1 MAKRGKRKN
10 QRSNRNVKNTVNQAI
25 EQTEKAV
32 ENTPSI
38 VGIRWDKK
46 TKAILNKT
54 VKAFNAKLSRIEKQG
69 KNLEAFMPE
78 RLSVK
83 DLKKEIQTRAEFNR
97 QIKRAQAFLKRGA
110 EEVKVS
116 EKGLA
121 VTKWEIQQIR
131 NLQQKAEYEHKKY
144 LERMKAGSKKITT
157 RAEEEERPIPKF
169 DFKKR
174 GYSEYQRYLA
184 MLQKRLTGEY
194 YKDKQELYL
203 KNYIQSIYRLY
214 GQTEK
219 VDALVDHLEN
229 LGADEVV
236 HQIYQDFD
244 MTIEFTYDL
253 TLAPDQLFDKLAEK
267 WYKIKAE

>member
-110 EEVKVS
+110 EEVNVAEKV
-116 EKGLA
+116 LA
-121 VTKWEIQQIR
+121 VT
-131 NLQQKAEYEHKKY
+131 
-144 LERMKAGSKKITT
+144 
-157 RAEEEERPIPKF
+157 
-169 DFKKR
+169 
-174 GYSEYQRYLA
+174 
-184 MLQKRLTGEY
+184 
-194 YKDKQELYL
+194 
-203 KNYIQSIYRLY
+203 
-214 GQTEK
+214 
-219 VDALVDHLEN
+219 
-229 LGADEVV
+229 
-236 HQIYQDFD
+236 
-244 MTIEFTYDL
+244 
-253 TLAPDQLFDKLAEK
+253 
-267 WYKIKAE
+267 